1 MTVHKSSSPRT
12 REVGF
17 NGADQIVWDDLR
29 IPGSS
34 VRLGASA
41 PDLVAFLGAGGL
53 LVSAFDGNAT
63 LEQIYFTIQLPHGYK
78 LGSNITPHVHWTP
91 TTAGAGNV
99 KWNLEYS
106 WSNTGSAFPGST
118 TISVTD
124 AASGTAWEHTKA
136 FFPAIVGSAITDV
149 SSMLVCRL
157 FRDPS
162 DGADTYGDD
171 ASFLELDFHYQIDMI
186 GSVQPSSKV

>member
-1 MTVHKSSSPRT
+1 MTVHLSSRPRT
-12 REVGF
+12 RGIGYS
-17 NGADQIVWDDLR
+17 GADEVVWDDLR
-29 IPGSS
+29 IPGTS

-53 LVSAFDGNAT
+53 LLPAFDGGAT
-63 LEQIYFTIQLPHGYK
+63 LEQVYFTIQMPHGYK
-78 LGSNITPHVHWTP
+78 LGTDITPHVHWTP

-106 WSNTGSAFPGST
+106 WSDTGATFPAAT
-118 TISVTD
+118 TIAVTD
-124 AASGTAWEHTKA
+124 AAGGTAWEHTKS
-136 FFPAIVGSAITDV
+136 FFPAIDGSGITKV

-162 DGADTYGDD
+162 DGADTYGAD
-171 ASFLELDFHYQIDMI
+171 ASFSEFDFHYQIDTI
-186 GSVQPSSKV
+186 GSQQPSSK